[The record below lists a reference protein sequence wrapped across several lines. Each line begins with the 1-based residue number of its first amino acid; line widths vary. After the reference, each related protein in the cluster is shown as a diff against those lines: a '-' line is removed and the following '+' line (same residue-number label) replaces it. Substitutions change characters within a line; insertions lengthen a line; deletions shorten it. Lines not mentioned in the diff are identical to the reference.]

1 MASVFGVA
9 EKEMLYTVDE
19 LISDGFIKGRIDFVD
34 KVSTDSGPSPD
45 TRSWL
50 LKLPIHGQ
58 RLSRTHSELDRRLL
72 VAPLLHYFVCA
83 CKCLDIL

>member
-34 KVSTDSGPSPD
+34 KVSADPVKVLT

-58 RLSRTHSELDRRLL
+58 RLSRIRSELDRRSL
-72 VAPLLHYFVCA
+72 VVPLLHFFACA
-83 CKCLDIL
+83 CKCLDLL